1 MQNGQLDSYDFGM
14 SDFYIP
20 RLADEQLESALR
32 RQGGV
37 LIQGPKGCGKTETAS
52 RHAGSVLN
60 VETDPTVPLAMST
73 DPRLLL
79 EGASPRLV
87 DEWQLQPRLWDFAR
101 HEIDRRKAKGQFIFT
116 GSTAPSVDATRHSG
130 AGRFAQLTMSTM
142 TLWESGESDGS
153 VSLRDIAS
161 GGDPKFATPDLTLSG
176 LAERMCRGGLPY
188 NADLSLEDAMQNVRD
203 YVQTVADVD
212 IHTVGTV
219 VRDSQRVRRIVQ
231 SIARAVATEVE
242 MQTIASDADVTRETA
257 RDYLDALTRIFIAV
271 DQPAWS
277 THLRS
282 KATLRKSP
290 KRHLADPAFAMAA
303 LERGPHHLMQD
314 PRYFGQLFESLV
326 VHELRALTGKTVYHA
341 RLNTK
346 LEVDAVV
353 NFEGVDIL
361 VEVKLGYTPEVLDQA
376 ADTLARF
383 DEQLEQ
389 DTVKLVIPSGGPA
402 HRRADG
408 VVVVPIGALGP

>member
-1 MQNGQLDSYDFGM
+1 MVDSY
-14 SDFYIP
+14 IA
-20 RLADEQLESALR
+20 RIADAQLEAALQ

-52 RHAGSVLN
+52 RQAGSILN
-60 VETDPTVPLAMST
+60 VETDPSVPLAMAT
-73 DPRLLL
+73 DPRWLLDG
-79 EGASPRLV
+79 EAPRLV
-87 DEWQLQPRLWDFAR
+87 DEWQLHPRLWDFAR

-116 GSTAPSVDATRHSG
+116 GSTAPGVNATRHSG
-130 AGRFAQLTMSTM
+130 AGRFARLTMSTM
-142 TLWESGESDGS
+142 TLFESGESDGS
-153 VSLRDIAS
+153 VSLRDVVAGKS
-161 GGDPKFATPDLTLSG
+161 PAFATPPLAFADL
-176 LAERMCRGGLPY
+176 ANRMCRGGLPY
-188 NADLSLEDAMQNVRD
+188 NVDLSLEDAIQNVRD
-203 YVQTVADVD
+203 CMQTVAGVD
-212 IHTVGTV
+212 IHTVGDVT
-219 VRDSQRVRRIVQ
+219 RDSERVRRVLR
-231 SIARAVATEVE
+231 SIASAVATELDL
-242 MQTIASDADVTRETA
+242 QTIATDAEVSRDTA
-257 RDYLDALTRIFIAV
+257 RDYLDALSQIFVSV

-290 KRHLADPAFAMAA
+290 KRHLTDPSFAMAV

-353 NFEGVDIL
+353 SFDDVDLL
-361 VEVKLGYTPEVLDQA
+361 VEVKLGYTPEILDHA
-376 ADTLARF
+376 ADTLKRF
-383 DEQLEQ
+383 ADQLEQ
-389 DTVKLVIPSGGPA
+389 ETVLLIVTSGGPV

-408 VVVVPIGALGP
+408 VIVAPIGALGP

>member
-1 MQNGQLDSYDFGM
+1 MVDSY
-14 SDFYIP
+14 IA
-20 RLADEQLESALR
+20 RIADAQLEAALR

-52 RHAGSVLN
+52 RQAGSILN
-60 VETDPTVPLAMST
+60 VETDPSVPLAMAT

-79 EGASPRLV
+79 DGEAPRLV
-87 DEWQLQPRLWDFAR
+87 DEWQLHPRLWDFAR

-116 GSTAPSVDATRHSG
+116 GSTAPGVNATRHSG
-130 AGRFAQLTMSTM
+130 AGRFARLTMSTM
-142 TLWESGESDGS
+142 TLFESGESDGS
-153 VSLRDIAS
+153 VSLRDVVAGKS
-161 GGDPKFATPDLTLSG
+161 PAFATPPLVFADL
-176 LAERMCRGGLPY
+176 ANRMCRGGLPY
-188 NADLSLEDAMQNVRD
+188 NVDLSLEDAIQNVRD
-203 YVQTVADVD
+203 YMQTVADVD
-212 IHTVGTV
+212 IHTVGDVT
-219 VRDSQRVRRIVQ
+219 RDSERVRRVLR
-231 SIARAVATEVE
+231 SIARAVGTELGL
-242 MQTIASDADVTRETA
+242 QTIATDVEVSRDTA
-257 RDYLDALTRIFIAV
+257 RDYLDALSRIFVSV

-290 KRHLADPAFAMAA
+290 KRHLADPSFAMAV

-353 NFEGVDIL
+353 GFDDVDLL
-361 VEVKLGYTPEVLDQA
+361 VEVKLGYTPEILDHA
-376 ADTLARF
+376 ADTLKRF
-383 DEQLEQ
+383 ADQLEQ
-389 DTVKLVIPSGGPA
+389 ETVLLIVTSGGPV
-402 HRRADG
+402 HTRADG
-408 VVVVPIGALGP
+408 VIVAPIGALGP

>member
-1 MQNGQLDSYDFGM
+1 M
-14 SDFYIP
+14 
-20 RLADEQLESALR
+20 
-32 RQGGV
+32 

-52 RHAGSVLN
+52 RQAGSILN
-60 VETDPTVPLAMST
+60 VETDPSVPLAMAT

-79 EGASPRLV
+79 DGEAPRLV
-87 DEWQLQPRLWDFAR
+87 DEWQLHPRLWDFAR

-116 GSTAPSVDATRHSG
+116 GSTAPGVNATRHSG
-130 AGRFAQLTMSTM
+130 AGRFARLTMSTM
-142 TLWESGESDGS
+142 TLFESGESDGS
-153 VSLRDIAS
+153 VSLRDVVAGTS
-161 GGDPKFATPDLTLSG
+161 PTFATPPLAFVDL
-176 LAERMCRGGLPY
+176 ANRMCRGGLPY
-188 NADLSLEDAMQNVRD
+188 NVDLSLEDAIQNVRD

-212 IHTVGTV
+212 IHTVGDVT
-219 VRDSQRVRRIVQ
+219 RDSERVRRVVR
-231 SIARAVATEVE
+231 SIARAVGTELDL
-242 MQTIASDADVTRETA
+242 QTIATDAEVSRDTA
-257 RDYLDALTRIFIAV
+257 RDYLDALSRIFVSV

-290 KRHLADPAFAMAA
+290 KRHLADPSFAMAV

-314 PRYFGQLFESLV
+314 PRYFGQLFDSLV

-353 NFEGVDIL
+353 SFDDVDLL
-361 VEVKLGYTPEVLDQA
+361 VEVKLGYTPEILDHA
-376 ADTLARF
+376 ADTLKRF
-383 DEQLEQ
+383 ADQLEQ
-389 DTVKLVIPSGGPA
+389 ETVLLIVTSGGPV

-408 VVVVPIGALGP
+408 VIVAPIGALGP

>member
-1 MQNGQLDSYDFGM
+1 MVDSY
-14 SDFYIP
+14 IA
-20 RLADEQLESALR
+20 RIADAQLEAALR

-52 RHAGSVLN
+52 RQAGSILN
-60 VETDPTVPLAMST
+60 VETDPSVPLAMAT

-79 EGASPRLV
+79 DGEAPRLV
-87 DEWQLQPRLWDFAR
+87 DEWQLHPRLWDFAR

-116 GSTAPSVDATRHSG
+116 GSTAPGVNATRHSG
-130 AGRFAQLTMSTM
+130 AGRFARLTMSTM
-142 TLWESGESDGS
+142 TLFESGESDGS
-153 VSLRDIAS
+153 VSLRDVVAGKS
-161 GGDPKFATPDLTLSG
+161 PAFATPPLAFADL
-176 LAERMCRGGLPY
+176 ANRMCRGGLPY
-188 NADLSLEDAMQNVRD
+188 NVDLSLEDAIQNVRD
-203 YVQTVADVD
+203 YMQTVADVD
-212 IHTVGTV
+212 IHTVGDVT
-219 VRDSQRVRRIVQ
+219 RDSERVRRVLR
-231 SIARAVATEVE
+231 SIARAVATELDL
-242 MQTIASDADVTRETA
+242 QTIATDVEVSRDTA
-257 RDYLDALTRIFIAV
+257 RDYLDALSRIFVSV

-290 KRHLADPAFAMAA
+290 KRHLADPSFAMAV

-353 NFEGVDIL
+353 SFDDVDLL
-361 VEVKLGYTPEVLDQA
+361 VEVKLGYTPEILDHA
-376 ADTLARF
+376 TDTLQRF
-383 DEQLEQ
+383 AVQLEQ
-389 DTVKLVIPSGGPA
+389 ETVLLIVTSGGPV

-408 VVVVPIGALGP
+408 VIVAPIGALGP

>member
-1 MQNGQLDSYDFGM
+1 M
-14 SDFYIP
+14 SNSYIP
-20 RLADEQLESALR
+20 RLADGQLESALR

-52 RHAGSVLN
+52 RQAGSVLN
-60 VETDPTVPLAMST
+60 VETDPSVPLAMAT
-73 DPRLLL
+73 DPRVLL
-79 EGASPRLV
+79 EGGTPRLV

-101 HEIDRRKAKGQFIFT
+101 HEIDSRKAKGQFIFT
-116 GSTAPSVDATRHSG
+116 GSTAPGVDATRHSG
-130 AGRFAQLTMSTM
+130 AGRFARLMMSTM
-142 TLWESGESDGS
+142 TLFESGESDGS
-153 VSLRDIAS
+153 ASLSEIAA
-161 GGDPKFATPDLTLSG
+161 GNAPDFVTPALTLAE

-188 NADLSLEDAMQNVRD
+188 NADLSLDDAMQNVRD

-212 IHTVGTV
+212 IHTVGEV
-219 VRDSQRVRRIVQ
+219 SRDSERVRRMMQ
-231 SIARAVATEVE
+231 SISRAVATEIEV
-242 MQTIASDADVTRETA
+242 QTIATDADVTRETA
-257 RDYLDALTRIFIAV
+257 RDYLDALSRIFISV

-290 KRHLADPAFAMAA
+290 KRHLADPSFAMAA
-303 LERGPHHLMQD
+303 LERGPQQLLQD

-326 VHELRALTGKTVYHA
+326 FHELRALTGKTVYHA

-353 NFEGVDIL
+353 NYEGVDIL
-361 VEVKLGYTPEVLDQA
+361 VEVKLGYTPEIFDHA
-376 ADTLARF
+376 ADTLKRF

-389 DTVKLVIPSGGPA
+389 DTVLLVVTSGGPA

>member
-1 MQNGQLDSYDFGM
+1 MVDSY
-14 SDFYIP
+14 IA
-20 RLADEQLESALR
+20 RIADAQLEAALR

-52 RHAGSVLN
+52 RQAGSILN
-60 VETDPTVPLAMST
+60 VETDPSVPLAMAT
-73 DPRLLL
+73 DPRWLLDG
-79 EGASPRLV
+79 EAPRLV
-87 DEWQLQPRLWDFAR
+87 DEWQLHPRLWDFAR

-116 GSTAPSVDATRHSG
+116 GSTAPGVNATRHSG
-130 AGRFAQLTMSTM
+130 AGRFARLTMSTM
-142 TLWESGESDGS
+142 TLFESGESDGS
-153 VSLRDIAS
+153 VSLRDVVAGKS
-161 GGDPKFATPDLTLSG
+161 PAFATPPLAFADL
-176 LAERMCRGGLPY
+176 ANRMCRGGLPY
-188 NADLSLEDAMQNVRD
+188 NVDLSLEDAIQNVRD
-203 YVQTVADVD
+203 CMQTVAGVD
-212 IHTVGTV
+212 IHTVGDVT
-219 VRDSQRVRRIVQ
+219 RDSERVRRVLR
-231 SIARAVATEVE
+231 SIASAVATELDL
-242 MQTIASDADVTRETA
+242 QTIATDAEVSRDTA
-257 RDYLDALTRIFIAV
+257 RDYLDALSQIFVSV

-290 KRHLADPAFAMAA
+290 KRHLTDPSFAMAV

-353 NFEGVDIL
+353 SFDDVDLL
-361 VEVKLGYTPEVLDQA
+361 VEVKLGYTPEILDHA
-376 ADTLARF
+376 ADTLKRF
-383 DEQLEQ
+383 ADQLEQ
-389 DTVKLVIPSGGPA
+389 ETVLLIVTSGGPV

-408 VVVVPIGALGP
+408 VIVAPIGALGP

>member
-1 MQNGQLDSYDFGM
+1 MVDSY
-14 SDFYIP
+14 IA
-20 RLADEQLESALR
+20 RIADAQLEAALR

-52 RHAGSVLN
+52 RQAGSILN
-60 VETDPTVPLAMST
+60 VETDPSVPLAMAT

-79 EGASPRLV
+79 DGEAPRLV
-87 DEWQLQPRLWDFAR
+87 DEWQLHPRLWDFAR

-116 GSTAPSVDATRHSG
+116 GSTAPGVNATRHSG
-130 AGRFAQLTMSTM
+130 AGRFARLTMSTM
-142 TLWESGESDGS
+142 TLFESGESDGS
-153 VSLRDIAS
+153 VSLRDVVAGKS
-161 GGDPKFATPDLTLSG
+161 PAFATPPLEFADL
-176 LAERMCRGGLPY
+176 ANRMCRGGLPY
-188 NADLSLEDAMQNVRD
+188 NMDLSLEDAIQNVRD
-203 YVQTVADVD
+203 YMQTVAGVD
-212 IHTVGTV
+212 IHTVGDVT
-219 VRDSQRVRRIVQ
+219 RDSERVRRVLR
-231 SIARAVATEVE
+231 SIARAVATELNL
-242 MQTIASDADVTRETA
+242 QTIATDVEVSRDTA
-257 RDYLDALTRIFIAV
+257 RDYLDALSQIFVSV

-290 KRHLADPAFAMAA
+290 KRHLADPSFAMAV

-353 NFEGVDIL
+353 SFDDVDLL
-361 VEVKLGYTPEVLDQA
+361 VEVKLGYTPEILDHA
-376 ADTLARF
+376 ADTLKRF
-383 DEQLEQ
+383 ADQLEQ
-389 DTVKLVIPSGGPA
+389 ETVLLIVTSGGPV

-408 VVVVPIGALGP
+408 VIVAPIGALGP